1 MIAAKFISNN
11 KPILVRYLWKIEDCH
26 SWVKCMKPL
35 TRRFEPHLDGEGVN
49 KFMSHKEPERLLW
62 RHVKFMRDNWRDMT
76 DETSHRRLMAF
87 DSKSKAENV
96 DPWP

>member
-35 TRRFEPHLDGEGVN
+35 TRRFESHLDGEGVN
-49 KFMSHKEPERLLW
+49 KFMSH
-62 RHVKFMRDNWRDMT
+62 
-76 DETSHRRLMAF
+76 
-87 DSKSKAENV
+87 
-96 DPWP
+96 

>member
-49 KFMSHKEPERLLW
+49 KFM
-62 RHVKFMRDNWRDMT
+62 RDNWRNMT
-76 DETSHRRLMAF
+76 DEISHRRLMAF
-87 DSKSKAENV
+87 DSKSKAEDV